1 MHVDFID
8 QTLRDGQQSLWGLRM
23 RAFEALPA
31 LPHLD
36 RTGFRTIDLTGAGMF
51 TVLLRTFKD
60 DPWESTD
67 LLVAGLPNTKLRA
80 ATRTISI
87 GGMGFTPDSVV
98 DLWINTM
105 ARHGIGSFWI
115 FDCLYDMPKMK
126 RVVDVVREAGAEPA
140 PAIMYGLTEVH
151 TDEFFAARAREIDTW
166 GVPSIYVEDAPGVL
180 TPERAATLLPALQEA
195 TPNTALELH
204 CHATTGL
211 APVVYLEGLKHGI
224 EILHTCSR
232 PMANGPSLPSTE
244 AMLDDLGVL
253 GHEHSLD
260 VDQLAPVADHFE
272 AIALAS
278 GPEYELGTPNEFDLL
293 PYQHQLPGGMTGSLK
308 KNLADHGME
317 SRLAEV
323 LAEIPA
329 VRRDLGEP
337 IMATP
342 FSQFVGIQ
350 ALLNVVNGE
359 RYTLVPD
366 EVIQYTMG
374 HYGPLARPVEPDVA
388 DRILSSPNAAKFE
401 SWEQPQPTLADLR
414 ERFGKRISDE
424 ELMLRALYAQ
434 EEVDAA
440 IAVRPIR
447 KDPRTAAAN
456 IVESIRDL
464 ISEANGSRALSVS
477 QPGFSIKLRR

>member
-8 QTLRDGQQSLWGLRM
+8 QTLRDGQQSLWGLRL

-36 RTGFRTIDLTGAGMF
+36 RTGYRTIDITGGGMF

-60 DPWESTD
+60 NPWENTD
-67 LLVAGLPNTKLRA
+67 LLVANLPNNKLRT

-87 GGMGFTPDSVV
+87 GAMGFTPDSVV
-98 DLWINTM
+98 DLWIKTM
-105 ARHGIGSFWI
+105 TRHGIGSFWI

-140 PAIMYGLTEVH
+140 PAIMYGLSDVH
-151 TDEFFAARAREIDTW
+151 TDEFFAQRAREMDSW
-166 GVPSIYVEDAPGVL
+166 GVPSIYVEDAAGVL

-195 TPNTALELH
+195 TPNTPLELH
-204 CHATTGL
+204 CHTTTG
-211 APVVYLEGLKHGI
+211 AAQMVYLEGLRHGI
-224 EILHTCSR
+224 DILHTCSK
-232 PMANGPSLPSTE
+232 PLANGPSLPSIE
-244 AMLDDLGVL
+244 GLIDDLGVL
-253 GHEHSLD
+253 GHEHRLD
-260 VDQLAPVADHFE
+260 LVQLAPVADHFE
-272 AIALAS
+272 AVALAA
-278 GPEYELGTPNEFDLL
+278 GPEYELGIPNEFNLL

-317 SRLAEV
+317 DRLPEV

-359 RYTLVPD
+359 RYKLVPD

-374 HYGPLARPVEPDVA
+374 HYGPLARAVEADVA
-388 DRILSSPNAAKFE
+388 DRILSSPAASKFE
-401 SWEQPQPTLADLR
+401 NWEQPQPTLSDLR
-414 ERFGKRISDE
+414 ERLGKNISDE
-424 ELMLRALYAQ
+424 ELFLRALYSP

-440 IAVRPIR
+440 IAGPIR
-447 KDPRTAAAN
+447 KDPRTASSS
-456 IVESIRDL
+456 IVENIRDL
-464 ISEANGSRALSVS
+464 VAEANGSRALSVS
-477 QPGFSIKLRR
+477 KPGLSITLRR